1 MPSDPNDAKKE
12 RLDSLIKSCAEPAE
26 REVPGV
32 GKVAKFD
39 HQARPKA
46 PQCEELYSQGGVVMD
61 RLVRAFCDRSEFTG
75 DNIPQRCKCY
85 RFPDTAD
92 FEKYSSIWSQVVES
106 AEDAAGNKQT
116 KPFVSSYVC
125 FYGECGNRTHAYL
138 TEDMKADKRSCPT
151 TVFCKQVVGGINVD
165 GKSPA
170 QIETILK
177 QQCGAKVTKD
187 PNDNKDPADPKD
199 PKDPKDPETPQG
211 LSTGLLIAL
220 VVGGAVI
227 LLLLVALL
235 AASRN

>member
-39 HQARPKA
+39 HQASPGA

-61 RLVRAFCDRSEFTG
+61 RLVRAFCDRPEFTG

-125 FYGECGNRTHAYL
+125 FYGECGNRTNAYL

-151 TVFCKQVVGGINVD
+151 TVFCKQVVGGGEGGIKVD
-165 GKSPA
+165 GNLITNLVQK
-170 QIETILK
+170 
-177 QQCGAKVTKD
+177 CGADASKV
-187 PNDNKDPADPKD
+187 DPADPKD

-220 VVGGAVI
+220 VVGGGVI